1 MSGKDRTGKKDMNSD
16 TAAGYT
22 VYNDY
27 IYVYIRT
34 DDIGKEGISFT
45 TGTVYAAGKMFRIIF
60 PLFDGI
66 EKTPMKSML
75 SKHWNSFLHYLHDF
89 F

>member
-1 MSGKDRTGKKDMNSD
+1 MSVKDRTGKKDMNSD

-34 DDIGKEGISFT
+34 DDIGKEGISST

-60 PLFDGI
+60 F
-66 EKTPMKSML
+66 
-75 SKHWNSFLHYLHDF
+75 FLI
-89 F
+89 